1 MHTLIYKIRTP
12 DQLSPIFTAF
22 RKRNNLSQA
31 QLAQRIG
38 VTQQTVSQLERNPG
52 KATVERLLRALAAM
66 EVEMVLQSKYD
77 PAATKP
83 KPAGKAPSKEV
94 W

>member
-1 MHTLIYKIRTP
+1 MLTLTYKIRTP

-31 QLAQRIG
+31 QLALRIG

-77 PAATKP
+77 QAATKP
-83 KPAGKAPSKEV
+83 KPPGNTTSKEV

>member
-1 MHTLIYKIRTP
+1 MLTLIYKIRAP
-12 DQLSPIFTAF
+12 DQLSPIFAAF
-22 RKRNNLSQA
+22 RKRHNLSQT

-52 KATVERLLRALAAM
+52 KATVGRLLRALAAM
-66 EVEMVLQSKYD
+66 EVEMVLQSKHD
-77 PAATKP
+77 PAAPKP
-83 KPAGKAPSKEV
+83 KPAGNASSKEV

>member
-1 MHTLIYKIRTP
+1 MRTPIYKIQTP

-52 KATVERLLRALAAM
+52 NATVGRLLRALAAM
-66 EVEMVLQSKYD
+66 DVEMVLQSKFD
-77 PAATKP
+77 PAAPKP
-83 KPAGKAPSKEV
+83 KPEGNASSKEI